1 MHTEYFYL
9 SSNSNFNQNTK
20 SNIMKQVIFE
30 QTGMPTE
37 VLKLEEAPIP
47 QPKPHEVRI
56 KVTARNINPSDIMFV
71 RGMYGITPKLPSS
84 AGFEAAGVID
94 QSDEKNSIPV
104 GTRVIF
110 TAIGTWKEY
119 ICVPAQLVI
128 PTPEGMSD
136 EIACQAFVNPLT
148 AYGMLETSGLLRGDW
163 VLVTAGASAYGKL
176 VIQMAKQKGI
186 HVACTVRR
194 DEQKTLLT
202 NLGAD
207 LIINTEK
214 DKLQKVIMEKTDG
227 GVNVIFDAV
236 GGILGA
242 KALAC
247 LKPRGKMMVFGLL
260 SLENIPLNSGLLIF
274 KNLKVEG
281 FWLTTYMEN
290 LNQEQRENAFRTVF
304 TYLLT
309 QKVKVDIQATYP
321 LEEFKEALE
330 EYEKGGRNGKV
341 ILVS

>member
-9 SSNSNFNQNTK
+9 SSSSKPYKNIK
-20 SNIMKQVIFE
+20 SKKMKQVIFK
-30 QTGMPTE
+30 QTGIPQE
-37 VLKLEEAPIP
+37 VLELEEAPIP

-56 KVTARNINPSDIMFV
+56 KITARNINPSDIMFV

-84 AGFEAAGVID
+84 AGFEAAGVVE

-119 ICVPAQLVI
+119 VCVPAQLVI

-136 EIACQAFVNPLT
+136 EVACQAFVNPLT
-148 AYGMLETSGLLRGDW
+148 AHGMLETSGLLRGDW

-186 HVACTVRR
+186 NVACTVRR
-194 DEQKTLLT
+194 DEQKSLLT

-207 LIINTEK
+207 LVINTEK
-214 DKLQKVIMEKTDG
+214 EKLQKVIMEKTDG
-227 GVNVIFDAV
+227 GVNVVFDAV
-236 GGILGA
+236 GGVLGA
-242 KALAC
+242 KAIAC
-247 LKPRGKMMVFGLL
+247 LKPNGKMMVFGLL

-281 FWLTTYMEN
+281 FWLTTYMES
-290 LNQEQRENAFRTVF
+290 LNKEQRENAFRTVF
-304 TYLLT
+304 THLLT

-321 LEEFKEALE
+321 LEQFKEAIE